1 MLFTSAFSERKL
13 FCREIKFVAFAKALS
28 FAHEYST
35 RLLYKRYK
43 RRRSDEGLNMLLSK
57 AGQSYA
63 LGRHE
68 NDDPDSWRTLRLESI
83 QEGAV

>member
-1 MLFTSAFSERKL
+1 MIFISY
-13 FCREIKFVAFAKALS
+13 EIKFVAFAKALL

-43 RRRSDEGLNMLLSK
+43 RRRSDEDLNMLLSK
-57 AGQSYA
+57 AGHCYA

-68 NDDPDSWRTLRLESI
+68 NDDPDSMENVALGVHP
-83 QEGAV
+83 GAAV